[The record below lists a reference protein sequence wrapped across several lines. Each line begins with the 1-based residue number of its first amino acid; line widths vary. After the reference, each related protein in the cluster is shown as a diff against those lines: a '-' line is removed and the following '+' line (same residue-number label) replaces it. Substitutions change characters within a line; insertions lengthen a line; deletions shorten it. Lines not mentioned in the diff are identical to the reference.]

1 MAPKQRKSTTAR
13 PTARKGQV
21 LDRLQAGEAAE
32 VLRTLLARHPALA
45 AEAAELAK
53 SVVADV
59 DGQAIADDLEQVLLD
74 LDLDDL
80 NARAGR
86 TSRGYVEPT
95 EAAWELVEEAVAPHL
110 DEMKRR
116 VALGLEAAAVAACQG
131 IVLGLYR
138 CRNQATDG
146 VIEWASDA
154 PAEMAGEALATL
166 ARASATKHRRA
177 WRLPA
182 AFTAQVPDWADLVD
196 RPGRSRE
203 EGS

>member
-1 MAPKQRKSTTAR
+1 
-13 PTARKGQV
+13 
-21 LDRLQAGEAAE
+21 
-32 VLRTLLARHPALA
+32 
-45 AEAAELAK
+45 
-53 SVVADV
+53 VVSDV
-59 DGQAIADDLEQVLLD
+59 DVEAIAEDVEQAVLD

-80 NARAGR
+80 NARAGGE
-86 TSRGYVEPT
+86 SWGYVEST

-110 DEMKRR
+110 DEMRR
-116 VALGLEAAAVAACQG
+116 RIELGLETAAVAACEG

-138 CRNQATDG
+138 CRDQTTDG
-146 VIEWASDA
+146 VIGWGSDA
-154 PAEMAGEALATL
+154 PAEMAGEAVSTL
-166 ARASATKHRRA
+166 ARTNAAKHQRA

>member
-1 MAPKQRKSTTAR
+1 MTRKQRKSTTAR
-13 PTARKGQV
+13 TKARKGQV
-21 LDRLQAGEAAE
+21 LDRLQAGEATQ

-45 AEAAELAK
+45 AEAEELAK
-53 SVVADV
+53 SVVTDV
-59 DGQAIADDLEQVLLD
+59 DVQAIADDLEQALLD

-86 TSRGYVEPT
+86 TSWGYVEPT
-95 EAAWELVEEAVAPHL
+95 EAAWELVEEVVAPHL

-116 VALGLEAAAVAACQG
+116 ITLGLKAAAVAAAQG

-146 VIEWASDA
+146 VIGWASDA

-166 ARASATKHRRA
+166 ARASAAKHRRA

-182 AFTAQVPDWADLVD
+182 AFTTQVPDWADLVD
-196 RPGRSRE
+196 RPGRSR
-203 EGS
+203 